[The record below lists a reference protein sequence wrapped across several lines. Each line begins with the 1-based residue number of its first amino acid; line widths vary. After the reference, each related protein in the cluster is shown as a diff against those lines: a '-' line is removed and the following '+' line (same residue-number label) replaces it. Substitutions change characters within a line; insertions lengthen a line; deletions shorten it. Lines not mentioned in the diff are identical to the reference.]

1 MSEVLWLDE
10 IPDDERRMIAPDV
23 PRRFRVLDTEYVTT
37 LGSGATSDLCIKKP
51 PGLVDL
57 TVEFLSD
64 YRRASIVELGISTR
78 WGPGPDRPD
87 RRTEEA
93 GRARAV
99 RGSRRAARA
108 LHRRHRPPID
118 RPPLLRNRSVG
129 PAVVRQIID
138 DEFGSEPLDLV
149 TDDASHLLDL
159 TRISFETLFPRI
171 RPGGVF
177 IIEDWNCDHL
187 RAEAVAEAL
196 ATEDSPGRQAF
207 NDQLKERLADR
218 SSTEC
223 TRRSRLGS
231 RSRQRILKAH
241 PFLACPRVP
250 SRSCTMEL
258 LAARAWSGDVVSE
271 LIINDYWVIVVRGPA
286 TLDLDS
292 FRVANMV
299 HDRFA
304 LIPRGSGSL
313 RSASRGSWL
322 PPRLPSTRSS
332 RKPAAG
338 AVLLGRKWGW
348 TVIVTLGLA
357 WPRRPTSANR
367 KVRR

>member
-64 YRRASIVELGISTR
+64 YRRANIVELGISRGGSTALIAQIAEPKKLVALELSEDPVEPLER
-78 WGPGPDRPD
+78 FIDDTD
-87 RRTEEA
+87 RRSTVHPYY
-93 GRARAV
+93 G
-99 RGSRRAARA
+99 
-108 LHRRHRPPID
+108 ID
-118 RPPLLRNRSVG
+118 QSDR
-129 PAVVRQIID
+129 AVVRQIID

-218 SSTEC
+218 SSAEYAAFEAWFEKQAKDPE
-223 TRRSRLGS
+223 G
-231 RSRQRILKAH
+231 A
-241 PFLACPRVP
+241 PVPRVSTRP
-250 SRSCTMEL
+250 LSILAMEL

-271 LIINDYWVIVVRGPA
+271 LIINDYWVIVRRGPA

-292 FRVANMV
+292 FRVADIV

-304 LIPRGSGSL
+304 LIPRED
-313 RSASRGSWL
+313 
-322 PPRLPSTRSS
+322 
-332 RKPAAG
+332 PA
-338 AVLLGRKWGW
+338 V
-348 TVIVTLGLA
+348 
-357 WPRRPTSANR
+357 
-367 KVRR
+367 